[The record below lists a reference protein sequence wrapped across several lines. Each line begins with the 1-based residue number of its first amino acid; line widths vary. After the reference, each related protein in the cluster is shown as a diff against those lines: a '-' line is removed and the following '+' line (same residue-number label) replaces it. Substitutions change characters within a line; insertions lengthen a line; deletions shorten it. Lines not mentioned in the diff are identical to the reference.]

1 MSEGD
6 VSGVFFLFFLY
17 WHSDLNVSVDKQLNM
32 CDLPVL
38 CFLKYRVF
46 QPVTRALSIQKGS

>member
-1 MSEGD
+1 MFL
-6 VSGVFFLFFLY
+6 GVFFLFFLY